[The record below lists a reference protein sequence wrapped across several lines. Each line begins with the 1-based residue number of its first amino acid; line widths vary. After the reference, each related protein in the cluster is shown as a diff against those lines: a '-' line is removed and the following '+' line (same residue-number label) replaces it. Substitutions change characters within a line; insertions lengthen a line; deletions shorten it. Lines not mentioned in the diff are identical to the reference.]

1 MHSFWSA
8 GMTVLTAL
16 GAILLA
22 VAGAPHAVRHREHRA
37 VLRAHR
43 LLPPSVAAPAA
54 GAEILVG
61 AAVLAVL
68 LVDPAAMVVPAA
80 AQAALYC
87 AFAGYTAVLRTR
99 RPGVPCGCFGA
110 ERVSWVVVFRAVAL
124 AVGSAG
130 CAFLGVPGPA
140 PDRWACVAAGVVLAM
155 ANHLIPAWRGAGDR
169 KPGRAF
175 R

>member
-1 MHSFWSA
+1 MHTFWSA
-8 GMTVLTAL
+8 GMTVLTAF
-16 GAILLA
+16 GAILLT
-22 VAGAPHAVRHREHRA
+22 VAGVAHAVRHREHRA
-37 VLRAHR
+37 VLRVHR
-43 LLPPSVAAPAA
+43 LLPPSVAVPAT

-61 AAVLAVL
+61 AAMLAAL
-68 LVDPAAMVVPAA
+68 LTDPASTVLPAT

-110 ERVSWVVVFRAVAL
+110 ERVSWAVVCRAVTL
-124 AVGSAG
+124 AAGSAG
-130 CAFLGVPGPA
+130 CAVLGVPGPA

-155 ANHLIPAWRGAGDR
+155 ANHLIPAWRGADDR
-169 KPGRAF
+169 KPGRGF

>member
-8 GMTVLTAL
+8 GMTALTAL
-16 GAILLA
+16 GAILLTA
-22 VAGAPHAVRHREHRA
+22 AGGSHAVRHREHRA
-37 VLRAHR
+37 VLRGHR
-43 LLPPSVAAPAA
+43 LLPPAVAAPAA

-61 AAVLAVL
+61 AAMLAVL
-68 LVDPAAMVVPAA
+68 LAAPAVTVWPAT

-110 ERVSWVVVFRAVAL
+110 ERVSWAVVARAAVL

-130 CAFLGVPGPA
+130 CAVFGVPGPA
-140 PDRWACVAAGVVLAM
+140 PDRWACAAAGVVLAM
-155 ANHLIPAWRGAGDR
+155 ANHLVPAWRRGG
-169 KPGRAF
+169 
-175 R
+175 

>member
-16 GAILLA
+16 GAILLTA
-22 VAGAPHAVRHREHRA
+22 AGVTHAVRHREHRA
-37 VLRAHR
+37 VLRVHR
-43 LLPPSVAAPAA
+43 LLPPTVAAPAA
-54 GAEILVG
+54 GAEVLVG
-61 AAVLAVL
+61 VAMLAVL
-68 LVDPAAMVVPAA
+68 FAAPAVAVLPATV
-80 AQAALYC
+80 QAALYC

-110 ERVSWVVVFRAVAL
+110 ERVSWVVVARAVVL

-130 CAFLGVPGPA
+130 CAVLGVPGPA

-155 ANHLIPAWRGAGDR
+155 ANHLVPAWRRGG
-169 KPGRAF
+169 
-175 R
+175 